1 MMISY
6 DIFSNI
12 AILSAL
18 PLNKLPFYL
27 LKVKQLTVL
36 IVQYFIYSTFSRL
49 LQASR
54 NSLEQILYFF

>member
-1 MMISY
+1 MISY

-27 LKVKQLTVL
+27 LKV
-36 IVQYFIYSTFSRL
+36 
-49 LQASR
+49 QAAYR
-54 NSLEQILYFF
+54 IDCPILHLFDFQSFAPS